1 MIKKYV
7 LTESEFQEFAG
18 MLQEAAKPFREFARL
33 YPFDAVA
40 CLLDRQYGFYGWQ
53 NKTLRR
59 RAGTQ
64 RARELYQKCYFYQG
78 RVF

>member
-1 MIKKYV
+1 MIKKYE

-18 MLQEAAKPFREFARL
+18 ILQEAAQPFRGFARL

-40 CLLDRQYGFYGWQ
+40 CVLDRQYGFKGWV
-53 NKTLRR
+53 NKTLRCK
-59 RAGTQ
+59 AGTQ